1 MSRKKIKLAYITN
14 DSARK
19 TTYKKRSKG
28 QVKKVRELTTLF
40 GIEAFAIINSPDF
53 GSQAEVW
60 PSLEDARRLLSEFKK
75 LPLSKQNNKMLN
87 QESFL
92 EQSLAKDTQQLW
104 KLHEE
109 NYRKELNKVMFE
121 SLSGNG
127 ILQSL
132 NTMDLNE
139 VGRLVKQNLTDIDD
153 GVRVLTKASRS

>member
-19 TTYKKRSKG
+19 TTYKRRSKG
-28 QVKKVRELTTLF
+28 LVKKVRELTTPC

-60 PSLEDARRLLSEFKK
+60 PSLEDARRLLSKFKQ

-104 KLHEE
+104 KLQEE

-139 VGRLVKQNLTDIDD
+139 VGRLVKKNLTNIDD
-153 GVRVLTKASRS
+153 RIRVLTKASRS

>member
-19 TTYKKRSKG
+19 TTYKRRSKG
-28 QVKKVRELTTLF
+28 LVKKVRELTTPC

-53 GSQAEVW
+53 GSQAE
-60 PSLEDARRLLSEFKK
+60 
-75 LPLSKQNNKMLN
+75 
-87 QESFL
+87 
-92 EQSLAKDTQQLW
+92 LW
-104 KLHEE
+104 KLQEE

-139 VGRLVKQNLTDIDD
+139 VGRLVKKNLTNIDD
-153 GVRVLTKASRS
+153 RIRVLTKASRS

>member
-28 QVKKVRELTTLF
+28 LVKKVP
-40 GIEAFAIINSPDF
+40 FAIINSPDF

-60 PSLEDARRLLSEFKK
+60 PSLEDARRLLSEFKQ
-75 LPLSKQNNKMLN
+75 LPLWKQNNKMLN

-104 KLHEE
+104 KLQEE

-153 GVRVLTKASRS
+153 RIRVLTKASRS